1 MSANAFNEDV
11 SKAYGAGMD
20 GYITKPM
27 SLQKIKR
34 AWQSIK
40 EQEQRLSSDA
50 RRAVC
55 GRCIM

>member
-1 MSANAFNEDV
+1 MLANAFTEDV

-20 GYITKPM
+20 GYIIKPT

-40 EQEQRLSSDA
+40 EQEQRPEQ
-50 RRAVC
+50 
-55 GRCIM
+55 

>member
-1 MSANAFNEDV
+1 MLANAFTEDV

-34 AWQSIK
+34 AWQSLEEK
-40 EQEQRLSSDA
+40 A
-50 RRAVC
+50 RQPEE
-55 GRCIM
+55 

>member
-1 MSANAFNEDV
+1 MSVNAFTED
-11 SKAYGAGMD
+11 AGMD

-40 EQEQRLSSDA
+40 EQEQRLEQ
-50 RRAVC
+50 
-55 GRCIM
+55 